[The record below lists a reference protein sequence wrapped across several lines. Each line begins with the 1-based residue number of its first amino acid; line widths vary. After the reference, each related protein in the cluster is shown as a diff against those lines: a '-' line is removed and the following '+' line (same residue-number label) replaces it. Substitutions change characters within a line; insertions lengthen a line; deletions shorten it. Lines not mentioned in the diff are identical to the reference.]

1 MINSLCAQDVPAA
14 EADRDL
20 PANGPDVEACVRE
33 ALDSIS
39 QKPGHDPVTGRFTA
53 SNTAAGTTL
62 ERSEAFWTAVADAK
76 RELLEQVRRDTGLA
90 GDAAETMRGLQEA
103 YSEVRLF
110 RQAMYLRLVELAGPI
125 TSKGKARA
133 LWTAYCAASD
143 RELKLAQTIG
153 LERRQKKTLS
163 PLEAL
168 RRGVED

>member
-1 MINSLCAQDVPAA
+1 M
-14 EADRDL
+14 
-20 PANGPDVEACVRE
+20 
-33 ALDSIS
+33 
-39 QKPGHDPVTGRFTA
+39 
-53 SNTAAGTTL
+53 
-62 ERSEAFWTAVADAK
+62 ADAK

-110 RQAMYLRLVELAGPI
+110 RQAMCYGWWSSRGPI